1 MSDET
6 KKKEE
11 TSFEMALAASKLINL
26 EESFRDSTNSIEHE
40 IKLLKK
46 LYKQIKENFNYVS
59 EICKAPRKRKE
70 FDLIDGKP
78 ELSEEK
84 KPWNALYSILEQLLN
99 IRKLIA
105 DHLKE
110 KTTISK
116 LRLDFT
122 LKEYS
127 VVLKKFLSEN
137 KGTASE
143 QTEAFFLDVIKNIQK
158 LSDKKDF
165 SFDSDD
171 FEHDEKDE
179 NNEDEDSED
188 EEERLL
194 EERLNKKKK
203 KISTR
208 QKIKNLLKENK
219 IVKSSK
225 SGKLY
230 FEDVNG
236 FFKKIKPKWE
246 KYLDIMEVDGISYI
260 KDTAEEIEEKK
271 IPKSSIIK

>member
-179 NNEDEDSED
+179 NNEDEDSEE

>member
-230 FEDVNG
+230 FEDLNG

>member
-165 SFDSDD
+165 SFNSDD